1 MEKKSKILLF
11 SSVIIYLTGL
21 IYGIVIAEVSIRD
34 LIGNLNLEKFMFLSY
49 NLYIF
54 FCFIMLIS
62 KKIQSNNVKR
72 RFFIVT
78 SVVFILLQVVSLA
91 IRIYQ
96 TLEVYKLDDNDAK
109 RVIGTYLLSPNGFV
123 PSVIIILIL
132 FQLYM
137 LLDKDKR

>member
-21 IYGIVIAEVSIRD
+21 IYGTVIAEVSIRD

-62 KKIQSNNVKR
+62 KKIQSKNVKR